1 MKVAILGYSREGRAA
16 LEYFSNKGD
25 VCTVFYYS
33 NPQATA
39 DSPINHMPSSINTIE
54 VPRETDYQG
63 LLDDYDLVVRTADVL
78 PTRINTTSPICSNTI
93 EFFKQ
98 CPAPI
103 IGVTGTKGKGTTS
116 TLIAK
121 FLGAAGHRVHLAG
134 NIGQAPL
141 EILPD
146 IQPDDLV
153 VLELSSYQLMDLTQS
168 PHVAVHLMISPDHLD
183 VHTDMAEYVHAKRN
197 LFAHQGV
204 DDIAVYTPLNAFSS
218 QNVQVSPASTKIPYG
233 AELKDVD
240 GVRVVGEEILY
251 GDAVVARLSDVAL
264 VGRHMLDNVCAA
276 IAASWDY
283 VPDKSIYPKVLRKF
297 TGLPHRL
304 QVVAEV
310 NGVRYIDDSISTV
323 PDTAMAAIR
332 SFAEPKLL
340 ILGGSDKGNDY
351 SDLAKLIAQDG
362 TIKQVYLLGQTASK
376 IAKSLQD
383 ADFDRYSDT
392 HTELTE
398 IVQQASKAAKQGD
411 IVLLSPACAS
421 FDMFGSY
428 AERGDI
434 FSKAA
439 TDLNE

>member
-1 MKVAILGYSREGRAA
+1 MKIAILGYSREGRAA
-16 LEYFSNKGD
+16 LEYFSKKGD
-25 VCTVFYYS
+25 DCTVFYYQ

-39 DSPINHMPSSINTIE
+39 DSPINHMPAGISAIE
-54 VPRETDYQG
+54 VERDTDYQG
-63 LLDDYDLVVRTADVL
+63 LLDNFDLVVRTADVL
-78 PTRINTTSPICSNTI
+78 PTRINTSTTISSNTI

-98 CPAPI
+98 CPAKI

-121 FLGAAGHRVHLAG
+121 FLEAAGHKVHLAG

-146 IQPDDLV
+146 IKTDDLV
-153 VLELSSYQLMDLTQS
+153 VLELSSYQLMDLPQS
-168 PHVAVHLMISPDHLD
+168 PHVAVHLMVSPDHLD
-183 VHTDMAEYVHAKRN
+183 VHTDMAEYVRAKRN
-197 LFAHQGV
+197 VFAHQTEN
-204 DDIAVYTPLNAFSS
+204 DIAVYTPLNVFSS
-218 QNVQVSPASTKIPYG
+218 QNAQVSSANTKLPYG
-233 AELKDVD
+233 ADLKDAD
-240 GVRVVGEEILY
+240 GVRVVGEDIMY
-251 GDAVVARLSDVAL
+251 GGVIVARLQDVAL

-276 IAASWDY
+276 IAASWSY
-283 VPDKSIYPKVLRKF
+283 VSDKTIYPMVLQKF
-297 TGLPHRL
+297 GGLPHRL
-304 QVVAEV
+304 QVVAEI

-351 SDLAKLIAQDG
+351 SDLAKLIAQDS
-362 TIKQVYLLGQTASK
+362 TVKQVYLLGQTAPK
-376 IAKSLQD
+376 LAKNLQD
-383 ADFDRYSDT
+383 AGFNRYSDT
-392 HTELTE
+392 HAGLYE
-398 IVQQASKAAKQGD
+398 IVQQASQAAKQGD

-434 FSKAA
+434 FAKSA
-439 TDLNE
+439 TDLSS

>member
-16 LEYFSNKGD
+16 LEYFSKKGD
-25 VCTVFYYS
+25 ACTVYYYS
-33 NPQATA
+33 NPHATA
-39 DSPINHMPSSINTIE
+39 DSPINHMPSNINAVE
-54 VPRETDYQG
+54 VPRDTDYQG
-63 LLDDYDLVVRTADVL
+63 LLDDFDLVVRTADVL
-78 PTRINTTSPICSNTI
+78 PTRINTTSPISSNTI

-121 FLGAAGHRVHLAG
+121 FLEAAGHRVHLAG

-141 EILPD
+141 ETLPE

-153 VLELSSYQLMDLTQS
+153 ILELSSYQLMDLTQS
-168 PHVAVHLMISPDHLD
+168 PHVAVHLMVSPDHLD
-183 VHTDMAEYVHAKRN
+183 VHTDMAEYIHAKRRI
-197 LFAHQGV
+197 FEFQAP
-204 DDIAVYTPLNAFSS
+204 DDVAVYTPLNAFSS
-218 QNVQVSPASTKIPYG
+218 QNAQISLAQTKRKYG
-233 AELKDVD
+233 ADLKDVD
-240 GVRVVGEEILY
+240 GVRVVGEEIMY
-251 GDAVVARLSDVAL
+251 GDTVVAYLTDVAL
-264 VGRHMLDNVCAA
+264 VGRHMLDNICAA

-283 VPDKSIYPKVLRKF
+283 VSDKSVYPKVLRKF

-323 PDTAMAAIR
+323 PDTAMAAIQA
-332 SFAEPKLL
+332 FAEPKLL

-351 SDLAKLIAQDG
+351 TDLARLIARDKS
-362 TIKQVYLLGQTASK
+362 IKQVYLLGQTAPK
-376 IAKSLQD
+376 LAKSLQD
-383 ADFDRYSDT
+383 AGFDRYSDT
-392 HTELTE
+392 HAELTE

-439 TDLNE
+439 TDLSK

>member
-1 MKVAILGYSREGRAA
+1 
-16 LEYFSNKGD
+16 
-25 VCTVFYYS
+25 
-33 NPQATA
+33 
-39 DSPINHMPSSINTIE
+39 
-54 VPRETDYQG
+54 
-63 LLDDYDLVVRTADVL
+63 
-78 PTRINTTSPICSNTI
+78 
-93 EFFKQ
+93 
-98 CPAPI
+98 
-103 IGVTGTKGKGTTS
+103 
-116 TLIAK
+116 
-121 FLGAAGHRVHLAG
+121 
-134 NIGQAPL
+134 
-141 EILPD
+141 
-146 IQPDDLV
+146 
-153 VLELSSYQLMDLTQS
+153 
-168 PHVAVHLMISPDHLD
+168 
-183 VHTDMAEYVHAKRN
+183 MAEYVHAKRN

-332 SFAEPKLL
+332 SFAEPKQL

-421 FDMFGSY
+421 FDMF
-428 AERGDI
+428 
-434 FSKAA
+434 
-439 TDLNE
+439 